1 MSLINLMDTIGQT
14 NVHYIRCI
22 KPNEAKV
29 AWEFEPNMVLAQLR
43 ACGVLETIRISC
55 AGYPSRWTFE
65 DFADRYG
72 VQLVLKSDSQ
82 SDSTFSNFARYYALV
97 SSEYWDPN
105 KNPDIKQLCKV
116 ILHKYITDADKYQIG
131 LTKIF
136 FRAGQLAYMEKL
148 RADRWN
154 ECVVLLQKNMR
165 RFIVRLRYVRMKDLA
180 TRLQQVARRKVA
192 IRKIDLLKKEQA
204 VLAIQKYW
212 RGYLARKRMEERRMF
227 AVRLQAAARGFLARK
242 SFGHSRENNAALQI
256 QALVRG
262 W

>member
-1 MSLINLMDTIGQT
+1 
-14 NVHYIRCI
+14 
-22 KPNEAKV
+22 
-29 AWEFEPNMVLAQLR
+29 
-43 ACGVLETIRISC
+43 
-55 AGYPSRWTFE
+55 
-65 DFADRYG
+65 
-72 VQLVLKSDSQ
+72 
-82 SDSTFSNFARYYALV
+82 
-97 SSEYWDPN
+97 
-105 KNPDIKQLCKV
+105 
-116 ILHKYITDADKYQIG
+116 
-131 LTKIF
+131 
-136 FRAGQLAYMEKL
+136 
-148 RADRWN
+148 
-154 ECVVLLQKNMR
+154 MR